1 MNCGPFELCPH
12 RRLWRVTTDAAPDL
26 QRSRGAIHGAALGAA
41 LGAAH
46 GGATGAITGGVI
58 GKAAGEFV
66 N

>member
-26 QRSRGAIHGAALGAA
+26 QRLRGAIHGAALGAA
-41 LGAAH
+41 H
-46 GGATGAITGGVI
+46 GGAAGAIGVI